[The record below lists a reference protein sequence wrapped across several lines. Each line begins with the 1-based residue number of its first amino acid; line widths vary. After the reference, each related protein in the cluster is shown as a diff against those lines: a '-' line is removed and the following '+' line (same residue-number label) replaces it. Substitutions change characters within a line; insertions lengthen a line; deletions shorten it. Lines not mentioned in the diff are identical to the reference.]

1 MYDTFSSD
9 CSPYHFAPVSKKKY
23 FLYCY
28 QHHQALF
35 SSINNNSTVFLLLF
49 IYKDC
54 FRGPDTVWQLEKK
67 HSVDYFTLEDLWGHY
82 SESSAYGLAVP
93 VHLQTTG
100 KSITQHFVPYLSAI
114 QIYTAKA
121 LAGVPRFALLII

>member
-1 MYDTFSSD
+1 MPLCT
-9 CSPYHFAPVSKKKY
+9 CEQKNKK
-23 FLYCY
+23 
-28 QHHQALF
+28 ALLLPTP
-35 SSINNNSTVFLLLF
+35 SGSVLVNANNNSNVFLLLF

-67 HSVDYFTLEDLWGHY
+67 HSVDYFTLEDLWEHY

>member
-1 MYDTFSSD
+1 MIAHYALCT
-9 CSPYHFAPVSKKKY
+9 CEKKNP
-23 FLYCY
+23 LLLPTPSGSVLVN
-28 QHHQALF
+28 A
-35 SSINNNSTVFLLLF
+35 NNNSTVFLLLF

-67 HSVDYFTLEDLWGHY
+67 HSVDYFTLEDLWEHY

-93 VHLQTTG
+93 VHLQTTV

>member
-1 MYDTFSSD
+1 MPTLIFYCFSS
-9 CSPYHFAPVSKKKY
+9 
-23 FLYCY
+23 
-28 QHHQALF
+28 
-35 SSINNNSTVFLLLF
+35 SSF

-67 HSVDYFTLEDLWGHY
+67 HSVDYFTLEDLWEHY

-93 VHLQTTG
+93 VRLHHQTTG

-121 LAGVPRFALLII
+121 LAAVPRFALLILSKLMPDLLSYHSSVFISSGSILALSFSWKN